1 MDPFEI
7 HQNTTFTFN
16 YIKKS
21 KTCQLN
27 GIKTVNDE
35 KPDHVGERPSG
46 GGGRY
51 KHGDATKALIC
62 L

>member
-1 MDPFEI
+1 MDPFKI
-7 HQNTTFTFN
+7 HKNTTFTFN

-27 GIKTVNDE
+27 GIKTVNE
-35 KPDHVGERPSG
+35 GERPSG